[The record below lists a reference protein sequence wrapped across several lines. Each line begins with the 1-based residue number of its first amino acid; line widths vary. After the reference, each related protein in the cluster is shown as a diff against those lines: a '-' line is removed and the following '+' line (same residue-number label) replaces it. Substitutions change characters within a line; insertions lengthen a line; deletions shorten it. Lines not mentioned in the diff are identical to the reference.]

1 VTLFLHIARR
11 ALLAFVT
18 SLAVVVALFL
28 VVDFAENASA
38 FSGPGWV
45 RAALELYANRAA
57 AVAYQTAPA
66 AMLLAAAV
74 TASGLRRTREYTA
87 MRALGLGPWR
97 VALPVLAVAAL
108 VAAGLTWMA
117 DAVVVG
123 ATARADEIMATRF
136 HRGGGFQRSR
146 EPKRW
151 FRGGDGHRVY
161 HLRGTGGDG
170 GFERVTVL
178 EVTPEFR
185 LARRIDAAQAQGLDV
200 VLHVLEGSKTGLV
213 APGIDGVRALLARF
227 PSGLRIIADFC
238 QMRPFSDAR
247 PYLELGAAIVAT
259 GSKFMGGPAFSGA
272 VVLPPSWR
280 RTGIVEDLKPGT
292 LLRWEAALTE
302 GAAYWRLDPLRRAV
316 GLSRFTQTVRET
328 GADFP
333 EVDVLDD
340 AQPSHIVTLRVRDVE
355 TDGWMNQKQLERL
368 GRWLAQDA
376 QPLLPPRAKSFE
388 IRLAGQRCLLGQALT
403 VGPSGALRLAANAQR
418 LAQLAESPVA
428 TAQLHQDL
436 ATLLS
441 KIALIRR
448 YWPKNN

>member
-1 VTLFLHIARR
+1 MTLFLHIARR

-18 SLAVVVALFL
+18 SLAAVVALFL

-108 VAAGLTWMA
+108 VAASLTFLA

-151 FRGGDGHRVY
+151 FRGGDGHRIY

-185 LARRIDAAQAQGLDV
+185 LARRIDAARMVPGALPGEWVLSEVAERAFAPDGTVQTAAYASRSYRFDEPPGAFAVRPGRPAEMRRAVLREQSALRRTLGLPAQDFD
-200 VLHVLEGSKTGLV
+200 LEWQNRLAYPLAGIPAGLV
-213 APGIDGVRALLARF
+213 ALGLALRRERKGHITASLVEAVAVSLVFWALQGICWSLGV
-227 PSGLRIIADFC
+227 SGR
-238 QMRPFSDAR
+238 
-247 PYLELGAAIVAT
+247 
-259 GSKFMGGPAFSGA
+259 
-272 VVLPPSWR
+272 LPP
-280 RTGIVEDLKPGT
+280 V
-292 LLRWEAALTE
+292 AAAWAPDALFLAA
-302 GAAYWRLDPLRRAV
+302 GAFAV
-316 GLSRFTQTVRET
+316 R
-328 GADFP
+328 
-333 EVDVLDD
+333 
-340 AQPSHIVTLRVRDVE
+340 
-355 TDGWMNQKQLERL
+355 
-368 GRWLAQDA
+368 
-376 QPLLPPRAKSFE
+376 
-388 IRLAGQRCLLGQALT
+388 RLA
-403 VGPSGALRLAANAQR
+403 
-418 LAQLAESPVA
+418 
-428 TAQLHQDL
+428 
-436 ATLLS
+436 
-441 KIALIRR
+441 
-448 YWPKNN
+448 